1 MFTLYRF
8 NQEPI
13 KFDHLVKVDPEG
25 DLIRVF
31 YSKDGKNLC
40 TLGYWLAN
48 NWR

>member
-13 KFDHLVKVDPEG
+13 KFDYLIKVEPDG
-25 DLIRVF
+25 NLIRVF
-31 YSKDGKNLC
+31 YSKDGKDLC
-40 TLGYWLAN
+40 ALGYWLTN